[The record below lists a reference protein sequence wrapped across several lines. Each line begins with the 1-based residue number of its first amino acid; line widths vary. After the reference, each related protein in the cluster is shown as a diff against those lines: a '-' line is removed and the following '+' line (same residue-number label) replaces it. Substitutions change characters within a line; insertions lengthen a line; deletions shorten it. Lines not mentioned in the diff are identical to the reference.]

1 MKTCTR
7 CRSNLSISNFY
18 PNHRS
23 TDKLSSV
30 CKSCQ
35 LELSAIN
42 YQKTKSDPHLYRRLR
57 LKNSVAQSEYYQ
69 RKKLKNEHSL

>member
-7 CRSNLSISNFY
+7 CRSESSANNFY
-18 PNHRS
+18 TNHRAV
-23 TDKLSSV
+23 DKLASV

-35 LELSAIN
+35 LELSSIN
-42 YQKTKSDPHLYRRLR
+42 YQKTKSDPILYRRLR

-69 RKKLKNEHSL
+69 RKKLLLK